1 MMGGYQS
8 PMGYG
13 ASVKEFNP
21 PLMTKKLDTEIGNP
35 HYIQRMKLLNDTLN
49 KVDSK
54 EGGDTII
61 MVKSGNTRTGDYNKN
76 PVSKSSFVSS
86 LISFNDT
93 PDKQKEL
100 MQKQKN
106 EFTVS
111 KAIYEYNQKKNR
123 NIFYNE

>member
-1 MMGGYQS
+1 MFYY
-8 PMGYG
+8 PY
-13 ASVKEFNP
+13 
-21 PLMTKKLDTEIGNP
+21 
-35 HYIQRMKLLNDTLN
+35 HMKLLNDTLN

-111 KAIYEYNQKKNR
+111 KAIYEYNQKKNNVTNYKTFSFNHILNR
-123 NIFYNE
+123 KL